1 MIPAHEDI
9 LQSLISM
16 AAAGTLRG
24 MFSDI
29 PSEVYN
35 DPRCPGIRSGQ
46 LKAIVE
52 RSYAHFEI
60 AEHKDSE
67 DMKFGRD
74 FHEFI
79 LEPDRFEK
87 SQVLASDYL
96 DFLNMKKSLRA
107 HPDAWPRIEM
117 GRKEVTLFSIDPEFG
132 CLKRCRIDALTNR
145 MADLKKCRNASAEA
159 FARDCRKY
167 LYRVS
172 AAHYVQ
178 IYYELFGVFIP
189 FDLIACEDSA
199 PYAVAVY
206 EVDQRSLS
214 IGGEE
219 CRRAL
224 AIMNEVRI
232 HGEKAWKGYPTGVR
246 TLSI

>member
-1 MIPAHEDI
+1 MER
-9 LQSLISM
+9 
-16 AAAGTLRG
+16 AGTLRG

-35 DPRCPGIRSGQ
+35 SPACPGIRSGQ
-46 LKAIVE
+46 VKAIVE
-52 RSYAHFEI
+52 RSYAHFEL
-60 AEHKDSE
+60 EKPKDT
-67 DMKFGRD
+67 DALKFGRD
-74 FHEFI
+74 FHEFV
-79 LEPDRFEK
+79 LEPDRFDK
-87 SQVLASDYL
+87 STVSPSDYL
-96 DFLNMKKSLRA
+96 DFLNMRKALRA

-117 GRKEVTLFSIDPEFG
+117 AKKEITLFSVDPEFG

-145 MADLKKCRNASAEA
+145 IADLKKCRNASPEV
-159 FARDCRKY
+159 FARDCKKY
-167 LYRVS
+167 FYRVS
-172 AAHYVQ
+172 AAYYVQ
-178 IYYELFGVFIP
+178 ILYEITGTYCP

-224 AIMNEVRI
+224 ATMNEVRI